1 MSNYSQEQ
9 FVKIQRKYKLTKYPS
24 EITKISGE
32 PYFKLDTTL
41 TLKCSKERSIPF
53 MIENLLKQD
62 KRKFTI
68 SSSGNASKVA
78 VWCALNNPEI
88 EDLKVYL
95 SSKFNYNKYL
105 VLFQMSDLG
114 LMKNNFIRKKNFKYK
129 NIQFSFS
136 DTPRKDA
143 SKDINDGYYL
153 LRGSVD
159 DNSFWGYASIIEE
172 LNEQMS
178 NLKKIKNIFIP
189 ASSGS
194 TVIGIFQAT
203 QDANLKIRFHV
214 VQTTKVYTLI
224 KKMLKNIQPELDHPA
239 DSIVDIVGNL
249 RGRIEDIIRSTNGT
263 ANVISADEC
272 ILALNYL
279 KNNLKINDVSYDSAL
294 GYAAFLSQSK
304 KDSSINS
311 ENSLILFTG

>member
-9 FVKIQRKYKLTKYPS
+9 FLNIQRKYRLIEYPS
-24 EITKISGE
+24 EVKKIEGE

-53 MIENLLKQD
+53 MIENLLHQG

-88 EDLKVYL
+88 EELKVYL

-114 LMKNNFIRKKNFKYK
+114 LMKNNFIRKKKFKYN
-129 NIQFSFS
+129 NIQFFFS
-136 DTPRKDA
+136 DTPRKEA
-143 SKDINDGYYL
+143 SKVINDGYYL
-153 LRGSVD
+153 LRSSVD
-159 DNSFWGYASIIEE
+159 TNSFWGYASIVEE
-172 LNEQMS
+172 LIEQIP
-178 NLKKIKNIFIP
+178 NLKEISNIFIP

-203 QDANLKIRFHV
+203 QNANLKMRFHI

-224 KKMLKNIQPELDHPA
+224 KKMVENIQPEFDHPA

-249 RGRIEDIIRSTNGT
+249 RSRIEDIIRSTNGT
-263 ANVISADEC
+263 ANAISADEC
-272 ILALNYL
+272 ISVLNYL

-294 GYAAFLSQSK
+294 GYAAFLSQSSG
-304 KDSSINS
+304 DSSINS